1 MSVHTIASNF
11 DTNRPSECKPTYAP
25 LTAALMDKVVM
36 LTSNLLDDDVSS
48 TDIHPLH
55 AATESVALILCQT
68 LEQEIPLHC
77 PFNMC
82 LTCFKDKNG
91 FKRTALEQNGH
102 YHQFISMR
110 S

>member
-1 MSVHTIASNF
+1 M
-11 DTNRPSECKPTYAP
+11 Y
-25 LTAALMDKVVM
+25 KVVM

-48 TDIHPLH
+48 T
-55 AATESVALILCQT
+55 ATESVALILCQT

-77 PFNMC
+77 PFNVC

-110 S
+110 L